1 MCEIFFVF
9 SSSIVFFACCFAV
22 AMNPGPQSSG
32 CCGSGSLVT
41 HDQLPSVTHALFG
54 AAIHGDSEAA
64 RQEPDTGRK
73 REKQTA
79 KMAEI
84 SCPAQLADKP
94 NEIYELFIENQAKF
108 TTVII
113 P

>member
-1 MCEIFFVF
+1 MD
-9 SSSIVFFACCFAV
+9 AV
-22 AMNPGPQSSG
+22 
-32 CCGSGSLVT
+32 VT
-41 HDQLPSVTHALFG
+41 HYQLPSVTHALFG

-64 RQEPDTGRK
+64 RQESDTGRK
-73 REKQTA
+73 REKNTA

-94 NEIYELFIENQAKF
+94 NEIYELIIEIQAKF